1 MAGLEVKC
9 VFSWDLRRIILK
21 IRCPQCRLEQVAEKM
36 HIKLKNREGAIRRF
50 KVRIQGLGP
59 QSFLPLLYHIHT
71 DCLSNAFTGWYIFCL
86 MH

>member
-21 IRCPQCRLEQVAEKM
+21 IRCPQSRLEQVAEKM

-50 KVRIQGLGP
+50 KVRIQGQGP
-59 QSFLPLLYHIHT
+59 QYLIRLKLY
-71 DCLSNAFTGWYIFCL
+71 
-86 MH
+86 